1 MVHASGQEKYLKIN
15 YWMTIGSSSACSWYL
30 WTSTDFKISILLYEI
45 SRYNDDD
52 KLTSQ
57 VDDSASNSEKGTRG
71 QLVSAEL
78 TFLPQLSLEGCIA
91 PSSALTRVVLPA
103 MVLGRAA
110 SVVPY
115 PKSVWIHVAES
126 V

>member
-1 MVHASGQEKYLKIN
+1 MFLV
-15 YWMTIGSSSACSWYL
+15 
-30 WTSTDFKISILLYEI
+30 STDFKISILLYEYG
-45 SRYNDDD
+45 RDHDDD

-57 VDDSASNSEKGTRG
+57 VDESASNSEKGTRG

-103 MVLGRAA
+103 MVLGRTALL
-110 SVVPY
+110 VPY
-115 PKSVWIHVAES
+115 PRSVWIYVAKS